1 MANSSRTFSIAL
13 GIHTSK
19 CVVHVPFK
27 RLANN
32 VDVQNPIAVSA
43 VQLEGWGV
51 LIIIFVAGIFQG
63 TQYHSRNKC

>member
-1 MANSSRTFSIAL
+1 MADSSWIFSIAL
-13 GIHTSK
+13 GINTLK
-19 CVVHVPFK
+19 CVLHVPFK

-32 VDVQNPIAVSA
+32 VDKQNPIAVSA
-43 VQLEGWGV
+43 MQLEGWRV